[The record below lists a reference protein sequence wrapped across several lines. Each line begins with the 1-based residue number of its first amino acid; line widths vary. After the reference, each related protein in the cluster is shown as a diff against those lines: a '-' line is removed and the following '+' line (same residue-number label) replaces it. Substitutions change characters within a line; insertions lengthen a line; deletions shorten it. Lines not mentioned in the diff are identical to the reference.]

1 MDPWN
6 FLLIINIGFIA
17 IIFLIHFNFTRKD
30 IAANRLFSVFLFS
43 VGYISFT
50 LLLFSTKWIL
60 DVPHFARTGNLALY
74 LVYPSAYLYVRK
86 ILKQEGWKKTDLL
99 HLIPVAL
106 YVVDFMPYFLWD
118 GGQKRLKLLADFAK
132 DNIYIIR
139 ESWLFPSYFHFVFR
153 SFISMFYVVLL
164 AGLWADSFYK
174 DENTEFRK
182 ENRALMQWFFVLIF
196 LLLIGIMPSF
206 IVYLFQIDLDLA
218 NLVNSSI
225 YFLTICFALFLFFKP
240 EIIYGVKG
248 IWVQEDLPAAVHSGQ
263 GEKNAVTGPERTG
276 DGDQARQ
283 KKIYLREDVVEMIGQ
298 KIESYMSGE
307 QAFLKTG
314 FSMSDL
320 SDAIGH
326 PVHQISAYLN
336 SHLGMNFNE
345 YINSC
350 RISYLLE
357 KLKENQDW
365 HKYTLEAL
373 GQKAGFSNRYTF
385 LNAFKKVTGETP
397 SSYLKNWKTNAM

>member
-17 IIFLIHFNFTRKD
+17 IIFLIHLNFTRKD
-30 IAANRLFSVFLFS
+30 FAANRLFSFFLFS
-43 VGYISFT
+43 IGYTSFI

-60 DVPHFARTGNLALY
+60 KVPHFARTGNLALY
-74 LVYPSAYLYVRK
+74 MIYPSAYLYTMK

-99 HLIPVAL
+99 HLIPVML

-118 GGQKRLKLLADFAK
+118 SDQKRLKLLADYAK
-132 DNIYIIR
+132 DNVYIIR

-153 SFISMFYVVLL
+153 SFISVFYVGLL
-164 AGLWADSFYK
+164 ARLWTDTFYR
-174 DENTEFRK
+174 DENVEFRA
-182 ENRALMQWFFVLIF
+182 ENRSLMQWTFVLIL
-196 LLLIGIMPSF
+196 LLLIGIMPSV
-206 IVYLFQIDLDLA
+206 IVYLFQIEL
-218 NLVNSSI
+218 NLGNLLNSSI
-225 YFLTICFALFLFFKP
+225 YFITLCFALFLFFRP

-248 IWVQEDLPAAVHSGQ
+248 IWVPEVPAGSPDRQETKIEAQVP
-263 GEKNAVTGPERTG
+263 EKTGSEG
-276 DGDQARQ
+276 LNQQ
-283 KKIYLREDVVEMIGQ
+283 KKIYLREDVVEMIGE
-298 KIESYMSGE
+298 KIRSYLTGE

-314 FSMSDL
+314 FSISDL
-320 SDAIGH
+320 SDAVGH

-345 YINSC
+345 YINSY
-350 RISYLLE
+350 RINYLLE

-365 HKYTLEAL
+365 KKFTLEAL
-373 GQKAGFSNRYTF
+373 GQKAGFSNRFTF

-397 SSYLKNWKTNAM
+397 SLYLKNRK

>member
-17 IIFLIHFNFTRKD
+17 IIFLVHFNFTKKGF
-30 IAANRLFSVFLFS
+30 AANRLFSVFLFS
-43 VGYISFT
+43 IGYTSFT

-74 LVYPSAYLYVRK
+74 MIYPSAYLYTRK

-99 HLIPVAL
+99 HLIPVML

-118 GGQKRLKLLADFAK
+118 GDQKRLKLLADFAK
-132 DNIYIIR
+132 DNVYIIR

-153 SFISMFYVVLL
+153 SFISVFYVVLL
-164 AGLWADSFYK
+164 ARLWTETFYR
-174 DENTEFRK
+174 DENVEFRS
-182 ENRALMQWFFVLIF
+182 ENRSLMQWTFVLIL
-196 LLLIGIMPSF
+196 LLLIGIMPSV
-206 IVYLFQIDLDLA
+206 IVYLFQIELNLA
-218 NLVNSSI
+218 NLLNSSI
-225 YFLTICFALFLFFKP
+225 YFITICFALFLFFRP

-248 IWVQEDLPAAVHSGQ
+248 IWVPDLPAGSPGRQEGRIEAQVP
-263 GEKNAVTGPERTG
+263 EKTGSE
-276 DGDQARQ
+276 DLALQ
-283 KKIYLREDVVEMIGQ
+283 KKIYLREDVVEMIGE
-298 KIESYMSGE
+298 KIGSYLTVE

-314 FSMSDL
+314 FSISDL
-320 SDAIGH
+320 SDAVGH

-345 YINSC
+345 YINSY
-350 RISYLLE
+350 RINYLLK
-357 KLKENQDW
+357 KLKENQDLQ
-365 HKYTLEAL
+365 KFTLEAL

-397 SSYLKNWKTNAM
+397 SSYLKNRKGDAT